1 LRANEFVQ
9 SKSDEELIEF
19 VLSGRRGTAMDGF
32 EGVLGSEE
40 INNIITLMRKWQNV
54 EEGQPGE

>member
-1 LRANEFVQ
+1 VQ

-32 EGVLGSEE
+32 EGILGSEE
-40 INNIITLMRKWQNV
+40 INNIITLIRKWQNV
-54 EEGQPGE
+54 EEGQPGD